1 MWMVSGQ
8 GHLQSFSLCLEI
20 FPGLWS
26 LYFLC
31 VCLFEIVRGNMN
43 RCLLLQIAV
52 NRKAVTPVHTHAPG
66 KFDVLSHDEQHVD
79 HNITV

>member
-8 GHLQSFSLCLEI
+8 GHLQSVFGNLSWLVELI
-20 FPGLWS
+20 FPM
-26 LYFLC
+26 C

-52 NRKAVTPVHTHAPG
+52 NRKAVTPVHTHAPC